1 MAEAADVLEDE
12 QQSRADD
19 AAGHGPK
26 RDIINIIL
34 KDTPPS
40 REEGGK
46 HNGDGNANGR
56 EDTVPGY
63 EKGAKLADLWVD
75 INGYRKK

>member
-1 MAEAADVLEDE
+1 MPPGTA
-12 QQSRADD
+12 Q
-19 AAGHGPK
+19 K
-26 RDIINIIL
+26 RDIIDIIL
-34 KDTPPS
+34 KDAAPS

-46 HNGDGNANGR
+46 HNGDRNANGR